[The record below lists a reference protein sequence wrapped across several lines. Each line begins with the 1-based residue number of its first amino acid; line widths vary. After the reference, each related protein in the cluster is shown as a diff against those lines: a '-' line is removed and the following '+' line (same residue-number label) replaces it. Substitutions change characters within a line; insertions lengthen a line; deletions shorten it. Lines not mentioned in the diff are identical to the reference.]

1 MQVLPVC
8 EQEHRVLC
16 TNNAEIMSK
25 ENTQNMWWGNQDN
38 EDCH

>member
-8 EQEHRVLC
+8 EQEHRELC
-16 TNNAEIMSK
+16 TNNTEMMPN
-25 ENTQNMWWGNQDN
+25 ENIQSVWWSNQDN